1 MRAPIFWK
9 DRNIISTALVPA
21 SCLYQHIAVKRKKEI
36 MPRKLPVPV
45 ICVGNVVAGGAG
57 KTPTALAIGAMLKTQ
72 GMEAHFLTRG
82 YKGKLKGPVQ
92 VDPAIHT
99 AADVGDEALLL
110 AQVLPTW
117 VSQDR
122 VAGGQAAVKAGAEC
136 IVMDDGYQN
145 PSLHKDL
152 NLLVI
157 DGIYGFG
164 NGRMLPA
171 GPLREPVKDAVGRAH
186 AVIFFGQDTVQALK
200 HISPYKTVLHAN
212 LRPSSANT
220 LLHGKAVV
228 AFAGIAQ
235 PNKFYRTLNEMGC
248 RVERMVSFADH
259 HLFSRREIEALLA
272 QAKKLDGL
280 LVTTTKDYVR
290 LPKDLRVNILPV
302 QVEAVFEDPDAVWR
316 AIFP

>member
-1 MRAPIFWK
+1 
-9 DRNIISTALVPA
+9 
-21 SCLYQHIAVKRKKEI
+21 

-57 KTPTALAIGAMLKTQ
+57 KTPTALAIGHMLRAQ

-92 VDPAIHT
+92 VDPAVHV

-117 VSQDR
+117 VSRDR

-157 DGIYGFG
+157 DGLYGFG
-164 NGRMLPA
+164 NGRLLPA
-171 GPLREPVKDAVGRAH
+171 GPLREPVSDAVGRAH
-186 AVIFFGQDTVQALK
+186 AIILFGQDKAQVLK
-200 HISPYKTVLHAN
+200 HVSPYKPVLNAQ
-212 LRPSSANT
+212 LRPVTANN
-220 LLHGKAVV
+220 LLACKPVV

-235 PNKFYRTLNEMGC
+235 PSKFYRTLNEIGC
-248 RVERMVSFADH
+248 QVERMVSFPDH
-259 HLFSRREIEALLA
+259 HLFTRREVESLLA
-272 QAKKLDGL
+272 QAKSLDGL

-316 AIFP
+316 TIFP